1 MSPAQIVQ
9 GVRTH
14 LANLYRL
21 RSQPCGIHYMSNLH
35 NCRAKL
41 DRLSDR
47 LDRATHYRYELALMH
62 FERRRLK
69 ARFENHCTRCG
80 LYTGTIRR
88 ICDVCMPVGHERQQE
103 SAHIKRTSPDL
114 PIPRPRYCP
123 EAKHPQ
129 TSSQRFLRRFNA
141 GDTLADTNTTSRAMK
156 NPPFPAHQQALPLPQ
171 GDTVSVSPNGE
182 RAAPASQG
190 PTDVSR
196 SPFGETETVLPPGT
210 TVSGSSC
217 FGFPP
222 AYVPSPKVGGFSFS
236 SPAPTQLVLLEL
248 QGDLFLSDSS
258 DLDRPGV
265 SLDLVPGTRFRTLSG
280 LVFRVAVLV
289 TPPLSP
295 MGGTFPQK
303 PLYARTVKRG
313 SDAS

>member
-1 MSPAQIVQ
+1 MRHYPDVFPHDYAAGMCASLAHKLWRASAMSYQDYVRYCNFASKLLGRNLRHLDIQIAYD
-9 GVRTH
+9 
-14 LANLYRL
+14 LA
-21 RSQPCGIHYMSNLH
+21 I
-35 NCRAKL
+35 
-41 DRLSDR
+41 
-47 LDRATHYRYELALMH
+47 
-62 FERRRLK
+62 
-69 ARFENHCTRCG
+69 
-80 LYTGTIRR
+80 
-88 ICDVCMPVGHERQQE
+88 DVGPTMPEGHERQQE
-103 SAHIKRTSPDL
+103 SAHIKRTCPDL
-114 PIPRPRYCP
+114 PIPRPRYWP

-156 NPPFPAHQQALPLPQ
+156 NPPFPAHQHALPLPQ